1 MNIRQEASRQSQQG
15 FTLVELM
22 ISSVIGLLLTT
33 AMLAAFVAS
42 SRTYQLQDAMSE
54 VQEDGR
60 FAMNIL
66 MRDLRQSGVDSS
78 SDETVVGIENTA
90 KTVKDFEDE
99 YGDLVITQSSIK
111 SNIIYLPGL
120 EGTGV
125 TYYVGDTGVGRIS
138 LYRKNQPL
146 VEGVAGLAFEYG
158 VDSNNDDLV
167 DSYKVFADMSAADWE
182 DVITV
187 RFSLLVSSFGSGV
200 TDQAQVLIAPFD
212 GVDTS
217 DRRLYQVYTATAMLR
232 NAVL

>member
-1 MNIRQEASRQSQQG
+1 MNGRPYAFYQSQQG

-42 SRTYQLQDAMSE
+42 TRTYQLQDAMSE

-60 FAMNIL
+60 FAMNVL

-78 SDETVVGIENTA
+78 SDETVLGIENTA
-90 KTVKDFEDE
+90 KKVKDFEDG
-99 YGDLVITQSSIK
+99 YGDLVISQNSVK
-111 SNIIYLPGL
+111 SNIIYLSGL
-120 EGTGV
+120 DTTYYIGDSGTG
-125 TYYVGDTGVGRIS
+125 RPS
-138 LYRKNQPL
+138 LYREKQPL
-146 VEGVAGLAFEYG
+146 VEGVEGIAFEYG
-158 VDSNNDDLV
+158 IDGDSDDLV

-200 TDQAQVLIAPFD
+200 TDQPQVLVFPFANF
-212 GVDTS
+212 DTS